1 MTSSIISLI
10 SGKPHPQVLFCF
22 HGATPPFV
30 PKTWARRIPIPSAG
44 HMADDPKAGRQG
56 LLLQKH
62 TAVSTL
68 NRTFITKRQKQPGL
82 VAGPNRAATVPA
94 ETRLLPATLLG
105 TRKRDVGGVQK
116 SPSICSAICR
126 PRIPGSCCKGK
137 QRAPVCGAAQS
148 WIPGRDHSRILA
160 LGRLVPCRRP
170 RIPQDTPSAL
180 CDAHRDADSRHW
192 CGIDG
197 SRCSEPG
204 IPAHP
209 RCLRCLYGPLLLP
222 SIRGHDLLQI
232 LPFPR
237 PFHQILLLSALCT
250 CPSTLL
256 SQPLGSLC
264 LRGVR
269 TSLTNCSFTGRC
281 SLQFFPLLTVPSL
294 ESLHE

>member
-1 MTSSIISLI
+1 
-10 SGKPHPQVLFCF
+10 
-22 HGATPPFV
+22 
-30 PKTWARRIPIPSAG
+30 
-44 HMADDPKAGRQG
+44 MADDPKAGRQG

-68 NRTFITKRQKQPGL
+68 NRTFITKSQKQPEL
-82 VAGPNRAATVPA
+82 VAGPNCAATVPA
-94 ETRLLPATLLG
+94 ETRLLPTTLLG

-137 QRAPVCGAAQS
+137 QRAPICGAGQS
-148 WIPGRDHSRILA
+148 WIPGRDHSRIPA
-160 LGRLVPCRRP
+160 PGRLVPCRRP

-192 CGIDG
+192 CGIDR

-204 IPAHP
+204 VPAHP
-209 RCLRCLYGPLLLP
+209 RYCLYGPLLLP
-222 SIRGHDLLQI
+222 SICGHDLLQK

-237 PFHQILLLSALCT
+237 PFPSNTATFCSAHVPQYAALAPLS
-250 CPSTLL
+250 
-256 SQPLGSLC
+256 SLC

-269 TSLTNCSFTGRC
+269 TSLTNGKTLNSFTGRC